1 MRRSV
6 LVSLVAAVAAY
17 APSPHCMR
25 TQSTRSQ
32 PAHVVM
38 KGKGSRGIPG
48 KATSGRTASGGIT
61 DKAKKKFEIDDFN
74 AKSEWTLVA
83 EKDELGAETGSTTA
97 VAAGV
102 ARKRVERPSQWCHRP
117 PPGLLG
123 LSLQARPRAYDQLGA
138 NSCAAQGPA
147 GCCLASST
155 PRHSRRCCGVSTTQ
169 APQGQEY
176 VWTLIRGLPMKEGQ
190 DPQESSCYV
199 TDGSCRTCLFP
210 MPQANVEAVV
220 DENGE
225 PSHTISCGVCGTKWD
240 LNSGKVLDFLPGN
253 GPVQFAAKLA
263 NSKKEETPC
272 TVLKTRISK
281 APLPTN
287 LLYPHLLPS
296 H

>member
-83 EKDELGAETGSTTA
+83 EKDELGAETGSTKA

-102 ARKRVERPSQWCHRP
+102 
-117 PPGLLG
+117 
-123 LSLQARPRAYDQLGA
+123 
-138 NSCAAQGPA
+138 
-147 GCCLASST
+147 
-155 PRHSRRCCGVSTTQ
+155 

-281 APLPTN
+281 AGRCYVRLPDGT
-287 LLYPHLLPS
+287 LPITTQRKEGTLNEREDLGKDAPKGFGKK
-296 H
+296 